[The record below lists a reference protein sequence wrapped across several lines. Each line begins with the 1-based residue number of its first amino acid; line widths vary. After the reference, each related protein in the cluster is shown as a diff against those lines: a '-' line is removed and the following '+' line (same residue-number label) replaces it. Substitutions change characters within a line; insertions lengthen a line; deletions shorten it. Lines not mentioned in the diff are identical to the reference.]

1 MSPILSTFS
10 LGSRPSTI
18 IDSLEFFDV
27 GTSINSATVA
37 YPAGIQADDI
47 AIFVQTS
54 WTASGFSPAAPAD
67 VIPSGYTSA
76 GTGAVNGGFFNY
88 GGWRTS
94 WTYKRLTGGESGSIT
109 GMDSNNDRK
118 VLTIF
123 RPAGFYKTAT
133 IANGS
138 ADSVG
143 QFAASGTDPA
153 AVVLAVNGKAKPIML
168 LFSWCSAAAVTSDT
182 VSPYSYDEYATTD
195 GYLILGTSLHEGSGT
210 LASDATADMNSHST
224 AGNIHFHTYLQFS

>member
-10 LGSRPSTI
+10 LGSRPSAI
-18 IDSLEFFDV
+18 VDSLEFFDSSSSV
-27 GTSINSATVA
+27 NSATVA

-54 WTASGFSPAAPAD
+54 WTNSGFSPAAPAD

-76 GTGAVNGGFFNY
+76 GTGAVNGGIFNY

-94 WTYKRLTGGESGSIT
+94 WTYKRLLGSESGSIT
-109 GMDSNNDRK
+109 GMDAVNDRK

-123 RPAGFYKTAT
+123 RPTGFYKTAT
-133 IANGS
+133 ITNGS
-138 ADSVG
+138 AEAVG

-153 AVVLAVNGKAKPIML
+153 QQVFAVSGKAKPIML

-182 VSPYSYDEYATTD
+182 VTPYTYDEYTTSD
-195 GYLILGTSLHEGSGT
+195 GYLILGASLQEGSGT
-210 LASDATADMNSHST
+210 LASDATIDMNSENN
-224 AGNIHFHTYLQFS
+224 AGNIHFHTFLQFT